1 MNKLRVLLQYTPD
14 ERRPVGQ
21 LAESRGS
28 VFFEYDPEFLRA
40 PLWLSPFK
48 LPPVPGLH
56 EHTDRAFG
64 PLFGLFDDSL
74 PDGWGLLLMDRA
86 FRRAGRDPHAVGIL
100 ERLAYLGSETM
111 GALVYEPAMP
121 REDDLNESFDLGRLA
136 REAVQVLDGDVQS
149 ALPLL
154 QRAGGSPGGARPKVL
169 VGVQGDRLI
178 SGHGELPEGFSPWI
192 IKFPARQDDRD
203 AGTIEF
209 AYARMATAA
218 GLVMPETRLFEAG
231 RERFFGARR
240 FDRQDNRRVHTHT
253 LGNLIHSNFRVPS
266 CDYAD
271 FFKVVR
277 ILTKNHQD
285 LRQAFRRM
293 VFNVLTHNR
302 DDHVKN
308 VSFCLDESGDW
319 RLAPAYDLTFAPG
332 PGGEHSMT
340 VRGEGKAPGRREMW
354 AVGRGEGLRDKD
366 MAAMYDEVR
375 AAVEQWPVLA
385 DEAGVSGGSVGK
397 LRAVIARMLAMCG
410 H

>member
-1 MNKLRVLLQYTPD
+1 MNKLRVLLQYTPE
-14 ERRPVGQ
+14 ERHLVGQ
-21 LAESRGS
+21 LAESQGRI
-28 VFFEYDPEFLRA
+28 FFEYDPEFLRD

-48 LPPVPGLH
+48 LPPAPGLR

-86 FRRAGRDPHAVGIL
+86 FRRAGRDPHRVGIL

-121 REDDLNESFDLGRLA
+121 LEDEFSESFDLGRLA
-136 REAVQVLDGDVQS
+136 RESVQVLDGDVDT

-154 QRAGGSPGGARPKVL
+154 QRVGGSPGGARPKVL
-169 VGVQGDRLI
+169 VGVQGDRLV
-178 SGHGELPEGFSPWI
+178 SGHGELAEGFAHWI
-192 IKFPARQDDRD
+192 VKFPGRQDGLD
-203 AGTIEF
+203 AGSIEF
-209 AYARMATAA
+209 AYSRMAAAA
-218 GLVMPETRLFEAG
+218 GIVMPETRLFEAG

-240 FDRQDNRRVHTHT
+240 FDRQGHRRVHTHT

-271 FFKVVR
+271 FLKVVR

-285 LRQAFRRM
+285 LRQAFRLM

-308 VSFCLDESGDW
+308 VSFCLDGSGDW

-340 VRGEGKAPGRREMW
+340 IQGHGKAPGKNELR
-354 AVGRGEGLRDKD
+354 AVGRGEGLKDKE
-366 MAAMYDEVR
+366 MASMYDEVR
-375 AAVEQWPVLA
+375 AAVEQWPALA
-385 DEAGVSGGSVGK
+385 DEAGVK
-397 LRAVIARMLAMCG
+397 EERADTLRGVFSRMLAL
-410 H
+410 

>member
-1 MNKLRVLLQYTPD
+1 MNKLRVLLQFTPE

-21 LAESRGS
+21 LAESRGRI
-28 VFFEYDPEFLRA
+28 FFEYDPQFLQS

-48 LPPVPGLH
+48 LPPAPGLH
-56 EHTDRAFG
+56 EHKDLAFG

-86 FRRAGRDPHAVGIL
+86 FRRAGRDPHEVGIL

-111 GALVYEPAMP
+111 GALVYEPAMA
-121 REDDLNESFDLGRLA
+121 REDELNESFDLGRLA
-136 REAVQVLDGDVQS
+136 REAFLVMDGDVHS

-169 VGVQGDRLI
+169 VGVQSDRLI
-178 SGHGELPEGFSPWI
+178 SGHGELPEGFAPWI

-203 AGTIEF
+203 AGSIEF
-209 AYARMATAA
+209 TYARMAAAA

-231 RERFFGARR
+231 RNRFFGVRR
-240 FDRQDNRRVHTHT
+240 FDRHGNRRVHTHT

-266 CDYAD
+266 CDYSD
-271 FFKVVR
+271 YLKVVR

-319 RLAPAYDLTFAPG
+319 SLACAYDLTFAPG

-340 VRGEGKAPGRREMW
+340 VQGEGKTPGRREMW
-354 AVGRGEGLRDKD
+354 AVGLGVGLKD
-366 MAAMYDEVR
+366 MDMAGMYDEVR
-375 AAVEQWPVLA
+375 AAVEQWPILA
-385 DEAGVSGGSVGK
+385 DEVGLPEENADR
-397 LRAVIARMLAMCG
+397 LRAVFARMMEA
-410 H
+410 

>member
-86 FRRAGRDPHAVGIL
+86 FRRTGRDPHAVGIL

-192 IKFPARQDDRD
+192 IKFPVRQDDRD

-231 RERFFGARR
+231 RERFFGVRR

-271 FFKVVR
+271 FLKVVR

-308 VSFCLDESGDW
+308 VSFCLNEAGDW

-340 VRGEGKAPGRREMW
+340 VQGQGKTPGRSALL
-354 AVGRGEGLRDKD
+354 AVGRGEGLRDRD
-366 MAAMYDEVR
+366 MAVMYEEVR

-385 DEAGVSGGSVGK
+385 DEAGVSDENVVGLRSVF
-397 LRAVIARMLAMCG
+397 ARMMAL
-410 H
+410 

>member
-1 MNKLRVLLQYTPD
+1 M
-14 ERRPVGQ
+14 GQ
-21 LAESRGS
+21 LAESRGRI
-28 VFFEYDPEFLRA
+28 FFEYDPQFLQS

-48 LPPVPGLH
+48 LPPAPGLH
-56 EHTDRAFG
+56 EHKDLAFG

-86 FRRAGRDPHAVGIL
+86 FRRAGRDPHEAGIL

-111 GALVYEPAMP
+111 GALVYEPAMA
-121 REDDLNESFDLGRLA
+121 REDELNESFDLGRLA
-136 REAVQVLDGDVQS
+136 REAFLVMDGDVHS

-178 SGHGELPEGFSPWI
+178 SGHGELPEGFAPWI

-203 AGTIEF
+203 AGSIEF
-209 AYARMATAA
+209 TYARMAAAA

-231 RERFFGARR
+231 RNRFFGVRR
-240 FDRQDNRRVHTHT
+240 FDRHGNRRVHTHT

-266 CDYAD
+266 CDYSD
-271 FFKVVR
+271 YLKVVR

-308 VSFCLDESGDW
+308 VSFCLDESGVW
-319 RLAPAYDLTFAPG
+319 SLACAYDLTFAPG

-340 VRGEGKAPGRREMW
+340 VQGEGKTPGRREMW
-354 AVGRGEGLRDKD
+354 AVGLGVGLKD
-366 MAAMYDEVR
+366 MDMAGMYDEVR
-375 AAVEQWPVLA
+375 AAVEQWPILA
-385 DEAGVSGGSVGK
+385 DEVGLPEENADR
-397 LRAVIARMLAMCG
+397 LRAVFARMMEA
-410 H
+410 

>member
-1 MNKLRVLLQYTPD
+1 MNKLQVLLQYTPED
-14 ERRPVGQ
+14 RRAVGQ
-21 LAESRGS
+21 LAESRGR
-28 VFFEYDPEFLRA
+28 VFFEYDSQFLLA

-48 LPPVPGLH
+48 LPPEPGLH
-56 EHTDRAFG
+56 EHKDLAFG

-86 FRRAGRDPHAVGIL
+86 FRRAGRDPHEVGIL
-100 ERLAYLGSETM
+100 ERLAYLGAETM
-111 GALVYEPAMP
+111 GALVYEPAMA

-136 REAVQVLDGDVQS
+136 REAVQVLDGDVHS

-169 VGVQGDRLI
+169 VGVQGNRLI
-178 SGHGELPEGFSPWI
+178 SGHGELPEGFAPWI

-203 AGTIEF
+203 AGPIEF
-209 AYARMATAA
+209 AYARMAAAA
-218 GLVMPETRLFEAG
+218 GLVMPETQLFEAG
-231 RERFFGARR
+231 KDRFFGVRR
-240 FDRQDNRRVHTHT
+240 FDRQGNRRVHTHT

-266 CDYAD
+266 CDYRD
-271 FFKVVR
+271 FLKVVR

-308 VSFCLDESGDW
+308 ISFCLDESGDW
-319 RLAPAYDLTFAPG
+319 RLAPAYDLTFATG

-340 VRGEGKAPGRREMW
+340 VQGEGKTPGRREMW
-354 AVGRGEGLRDKD
+354 AVGLGEGLKNRD
-366 MAAMYDEVR
+366 MADMYDEVR
-375 AAVEQWPVLA
+375 AAVELWTDLA
-385 DEAGVSGGSVGK
+385 DESGVSEDRAGM
-397 LRAVIARMLAMCG
+397 LRAVFARMMEL
-410 H
+410 

>member
-1 MNKLRVLLQYTPD
+1 MNKLRVLLQYTPTD
-14 ERRPVGQ
+14 RRLVGQ
-21 LAESRGS
+21 LAESQGRM
-28 VFFEYDPEFLRA
+28 FFEYDPEFLRTS
-40 PLWLSPFK
+40 LWLSPFK

-56 EHTDRAFG
+56 EHTDRIFG

-86 FRRAGRDPHAVGIL
+86 FRRAGRDPHGVGIL

-111 GALVYEPAMP
+111 GALVYEPALP
-121 REDDLNESFDLGRLA
+121 REDDLNESFDLGRLSQ
-136 REAVQVLDGDVQS
+136 EAVQVLDGDVHT

-169 VGVQGDRLI
+169 VGVQGERLI
-178 SGHGELPEGFSPWI
+178 SGHGEMPEGFSPWI
-192 IKFPARQDDRD
+192 IKFPTQQDGRD
-203 AGTIEF
+203 AGPIEF
-209 AYARMATAA
+209 AYARMAAAA
-218 GLVMPETRLFEAG
+218 GLIMPETRLFKTGES
-231 RERFFGARR
+231 RFFGVRR
-240 FDRQDNRRVHTHT
+240 FDRQHGRRVHTHT

-266 CDYAD
+266 CDYRD
-271 FFKVVR
+271 FLKVVR

-285 LRQAFRRM
+285 LRQAFRLM

-308 VSFCLDESGDW
+308 VSFCLNEAGVW

-340 VRGEGKAPGRREMW
+340 VQGQGKAPGRRELW
-354 AVGRGEGLRDKD
+354 AVGQNEVLKDKD
-366 MAAMYDEVR
+366 MAGMYDEVR

-385 DEAGVSGGSVGK
+385 GESGVTEENADR
-397 LRAVIARMLAMCG
+397 LRGVFARMMKA
-410 H
+410 

>member
-1 MNKLRVLLQYTPD
+1 MNKLRVFLQYTPE
-14 ERRPVGQ
+14 ERRLVGQ
-21 LAESRGS
+21 LAESRGRIY
-28 VFFEYDPEFLRA
+28 FEYDPQFLRS

-48 LPPVPGLH
+48 LPPEPGLH
-56 EHTDRAFG
+56 EHKDLAFG

-86 FRRAGRDPHAVGIL
+86 FRRAGRDPHEVGIL
-100 ERLAYLGSETM
+100 ERLAYLGAETM
-111 GALVYEPAMP
+111 GALVYEPAMA
-121 REDDLNESFDLGRLA
+121 RQDDLNESFDLGRLA
-136 REAVQVLDGDVQS
+136 REAVLVQGGDVHS

-178 SGHGELPEGFSPWI
+178 SGHEELPEGFAPWI
-192 IKFPARQDDRD
+192 IKFPARQDDWD
-203 AGTIEF
+203 AGPIEF
-209 AYARMATAA
+209 AYARMAAAA

-231 RERFFGARR
+231 RNRFFGVRR
-240 FDRQDNRRVHTHT
+240 FDRQANRRVHTHT

-266 CDYAD
+266 CDYRD

-285 LRQAFRRM
+285 LRQAFRLM

-308 VSFCLDESGDW
+308 FSFCLDESGGW

-340 VRGEGKAPGRREMW
+340 VQGQGRAPGQREMW

-366 MAAMYDEVR
+366 MAAMYDEIR
-375 AAVEQWPVLA
+375 AAVEQWPILA
-385 DEAGVSGGSVGK
+385 NEVGVSEENVDR
-397 LRAVIARMLAMCG
+397 LRGVFARMMEL
-410 H
+410 

>member
-28 VFFEYDPEFLRA
+28 VFFEYDPGFLCA

-48 LPPVPGLH
+48 LPSVPGLH

-169 VGVQGDRLI
+169 VGVQDDRLI
-178 SGHGELPEGFSPWI
+178 SGHGELPEGFAPWI

-203 AGTIEF
+203 AGPIEF

-218 GLVMPETRLFEAG
+218 GLVMPETRLFESG
-231 RERFFGARR
+231 SDHFFGARR
-240 FDRQDNRRVHTHT
+240 FDRQDGRRVHTHT

-271 FFKVVR
+271 FLKVVR

-340 VRGEGKAPGRREMW
+340 VQGQGKTPGRSALL
-354 AVGRGEGLRDKD
+354 AVGRAEGLRDRD
-366 MAAMYDEVR
+366 MAVMYEEVR
-375 AAVEQWPVLA
+375 AAVEQWSVLA
-385 DEAGVSGGSVGK
+385 DEAGVSDENVVGLRSVF
-397 LRAVIARMLAMCG
+397 ARMMAL
-410 H
+410 

>member
-1 MNKLRVLLQYTPD
+1 MNKLQVLLQYTP
-14 ERRPVGQ
+14 EHRRAVGQ
-21 LAESRGS
+21 LAESRGR
-28 VFFEYDPEFLRA
+28 VFFEYDPQFLLA

-48 LPPVPGLH
+48 LPPEPGLH
-56 EHTDRAFG
+56 EHKDLAFG

-86 FRRAGRDPHAVGIL
+86 FRRAGRDPHEVGIL
-100 ERLAYLGSETM
+100 ERLAYLGAETM
-111 GALVYEPAMP
+111 GALVYEPAMA
-121 REDDLNESFDLGRLA
+121 REDDLNESFELGRLA
-136 REAVQVLDGDVQS
+136 REAVQVLDGDLHS

-178 SGHGELPEGFSPWI
+178 SGHGELSEGFAPWI

-203 AGTIEF
+203 AGPIEF
-209 AYARMATAA
+209 AYARMADAA
-218 GLVMPETRLFEAG
+218 GIVMPETRLFEAEG
-231 RERFFGARR
+231 DRFFGVRR
-240 FDRQDNRRVHTHT
+240 FDRQGNRRVHTHT

-266 CDYAD
+266 CDYRD
-271 FFKVVR
+271 FLKVAR

-319 RLAPAYDLTFAPG
+319 RLSPAYDLTFAPG

-340 VRGEGKAPGRREMW
+340 VQGEGKKPGRRELW
-354 AVGRGEGLRDKD
+354 AVGLGEGLKDKD
-366 MAAMYDEVR
+366 MADMYDEVR

-385 DEAGVSGGSVGK
+385 GEAGVSGGSVGM
-397 LRAVIARMLAMCG
+397 LRAVFARMLAMCG
-410 H
+410 R

>member
-1 MNKLRVLLQYTPD
+1 MNNLLVFLQYTPE
-14 ERRPVGQ
+14 ERRLVGQ
-21 LAESRGS
+21 LAESRGRI
-28 VFFEYDPEFLRA
+28 FFEYDPQFLQS

-48 LPPVPGLH
+48 LPPEPGLH
-56 EHTDRAFG
+56 EHKDLAFG

-86 FRRAGRDPHAVGIL
+86 FRRAGRDPQEVGIL

-111 GALVYEPAMP
+111 GALVYEPATA

-136 REAVQVLDGDVQS
+136 REAVLVQDGDVHS

-178 SGHGELPEGFSPWI
+178 SGHGELPEGFAPWI

-203 AGTIEF
+203 AGPIEF
-209 AYARMATAA
+209 AYARMAAAA

-231 RERFFGARR
+231 RNRFFGVRR
-240 FDRQDNRRVHTHT
+240 FDRQTNRRVHTQT
-253 LGNLIHSNFRVPS
+253 FGNLIHSNFRVPS
-266 CDYAD
+266 CDYRD
-271 FFKVVR
+271 FLKVVR

-285 LRQAFRRM
+285 LRQAFRLM

-308 VSFCLDESGDW
+308 FSFCLDESGEW
-319 RLAPAYDLTFAPG
+319 RLGPAYDLTFAPG

-340 VRGEGKAPGRREMW
+340 VQGQGKTPGKREMW
-354 AVGRGEGLRDKD
+354 AVGRGEGLKDRD

-375 AAVEQWPVLA
+375 AAVEQWPDLA
-385 DEAGVSGGSVGK
+385 HENGVIGDNADR
-397 LRAVIARMLAMCG
+397 LRAVFVRMMGL
-410 H
+410 

>member
-1 MNKLRVLLQYTPD
+1 MNKLWVLLQYTPE
-14 ERRPVGQ
+14 ERRLVGQ
-21 LAESRGS
+21 LAESQGRI
-28 VFFEYDPEFLRA
+28 FFEYDPEFLRD

-48 LPPVPGLH
+48 LPPASGLR

-86 FRRAGRDPHAVGIL
+86 FRRAGRDPHGVGIL

-121 REDDLNESFDLGRLA
+121 LEDELNESFDLGRLA
-136 REAVQVLDGDVQS
+136 RESFQVLDGDVDT

-154 QRAGGSPGGARPKVL
+154 QRVGGSPGGARPKVL
-169 VGVQGDRLI
+169 VGVQGDRLV
-178 SGHGELPEGFSPWI
+178 SGHGELAEGFAPWI
-192 IKFPARQDDRD
+192 VKFPGRQDGLD
-203 AGTIEF
+203 AGPIEF
-209 AYARMATAA
+209 AYSRMAAAA
-218 GLVMPETRLFEAG
+218 GIVMPETRLFEAG
-231 RERFFGARR
+231 SERFFGALR
-240 FDRQDNRRVHTHT
+240 FDRLGHRRVHTHT

-271 FFKVVR
+271 LLKVVR

-285 LRQAFRRM
+285 LLQAFRLM

-340 VRGEGKAPGRREMW
+340 IQGHGNAPGKNELW
-354 AVGRGEGLRDKD
+354 AVGRGEGLKDKE
-366 MAAMYDEVR
+366 MASMYAEVR
-375 AAVEQWPVLA
+375 AAVEKWPALA
-385 DEAGVSGGSVGK
+385 DEVGVTEESTRT
-397 LRAVIARMLAMCG
+397 LQAVFARMLVM
-410 H
+410 

>member
-1 MNKLRVLLQYTPD
+1 MNKLRVLFQYTPED
-14 ERRPVGQ
+14 RRQVGQ
-21 LAESRGS
+21 LAESRGR
-28 VFFEYDPEFLRA
+28 VFFEYDPEFLRT

-48 LPPVPGLH
+48 LPPMPGLH

-86 FRRAGRDPHAVGIL
+86 FRRAGRDPHEVGIL

-121 REDDLNESFDLGRLA
+121 RQDDLNESFDLGRLA

-149 ALPLL
+149 ALPML

-169 VGVQGDRLI
+169 VGVHDDRLI
-178 SGHGELPEGFSPWI
+178 SGHGELPEGFAPWI

-218 GLVMPETRLFEAG
+218 GLVMPETRLFEVG
-231 RERFFGARR
+231 RERFFGVRR
-240 FDRQDNRRVHTHT
+240 FDRQDGRRVHTHT

-271 FFKVVR
+271 FLKVVR

-302 DDHVKN
+302 NDHVKN

-366 MAAMYDEVR
+366 MAAMYEAVR

-385 DEAGVSGGSVGK
+385 DEAGVSEENVVGLRSVF
-397 LRAVIARMLAMCG
+397 ARMMAW
-410 H
+410 

>member
-1 MNKLRVLLQYTPD
+1 MNKLRVLLQFTPE

-21 LAESRGS
+21 LAESRGRI
-28 VFFEYDPEFLRA
+28 FFEYDPQFLQS

-48 LPPVPGLH
+48 LPPAPGLH
-56 EHTDRAFG
+56 EHKDLAFG

-86 FRRAGRDPHAVGIL
+86 FRRAGRDPHEVGIL

-111 GALVYEPAMP
+111 GALVYEPAMA
-121 REDDLNESFDLGRLA
+121 REDELNESFDLGRLA
-136 REAVQVLDGDVQS
+136 REAFLVMDGDVHS

-178 SGHGELPEGFSPWI
+178 SGHGELPEGFAPWI

-203 AGTIEF
+203 AGSIEF
-209 AYARMATAA
+209 TYARMAAAA

-231 RERFFGARR
+231 RNRFFGVRR
-240 FDRQDNRRVHTHT
+240 FDRHGNRRVHTHT

-266 CDYAD
+266 CDYSD
-271 FFKVVR
+271 YLKVVR

-319 RLAPAYDLTFAPG
+319 SLACAYDLTFAPG

-340 VRGEGKAPGRREMW
+340 VQGEGKTPGRREMW
-354 AVGRGEGLRDKD
+354 AVGLGVGLKD
-366 MAAMYDEVR
+366 MDMAGMYDEVR
-375 AAVEQWPVLA
+375 AAVEQWPILA
-385 DEAGVSGGSVGK
+385 DEVGLPEENADR
-397 LRAVIARMLAMCG
+397 LRAVFARMMEA
-410 H
+410 

>member
-1 MNKLRVLLQYTPD
+1 MNKLRVLLQFTPE

-21 LAESRGS
+21 LAESRGRI
-28 VFFEYDPEFLRA
+28 FFEYDPQFLQS

-48 LPPVPGLH
+48 LPPAPGLH
-56 EHTDRAFG
+56 EHKDLAFG

-86 FRRAGRDPHAVGIL
+86 FRRAGRDPHEVGIL

-111 GALVYEPAMP
+111 GTLVYEPAMA
-121 REDDLNESFDLGRLA
+121 REDELNESFDLGRLA
-136 REAVQVLDGDVQS
+136 REAFLVMDGDVHS

-178 SGHGELPEGFSPWI
+178 SGHGELPEGFAPWI

-203 AGTIEF
+203 AGSIEF
-209 AYARMATAA
+209 TYARMAAAA

-231 RERFFGARR
+231 RNRFFGVRR
-240 FDRQDNRRVHTHT
+240 FDRHGNRRVHTHT

-266 CDYAD
+266 CDYSD
-271 FFKVVR
+271 YLKVVR

-319 RLAPAYDLTFAPG
+319 SLACAYDLTFAPG

-340 VRGEGKAPGRREMW
+340 VQGEGKTPGRREMW
-354 AVGRGEGLRDKD
+354 AVGLGVGLKD
-366 MAAMYDEVR
+366 MDMAGMYDEVR
-375 AAVEQWPVLA
+375 AAVEQWPILA
-385 DEAGVSGGSVGK
+385 DEVGLPEENADR
-397 LRAVIARMLAMCG
+397 LRAVFARMMEA
-410 H
+410 

>member
-1 MNKLRVLLQYTPD
+1 MNKLRVLLQYTPE
-14 ERRPVGQ
+14 ERRLVGQ
-21 LAESRGS
+21 LAESQGRI
-28 VFFEYDPEFLRA
+28 FFEYDPEFLRE

-48 LPPVPGLH
+48 LPPAPGLH
-56 EHTDRAFG
+56 EHRDRAFG

-86 FRRAGRDPHAVGIL
+86 FRRAGRDPHGVGIL

-121 REDDLNESFDLGRLA
+121 LEDEFSESFDLGRLA
-136 REAVQVLDGDVQS
+136 RESVQVLDGDVNT

-154 QRAGGSPGGARPKVL
+154 ERAGGSPGGARPKVL
-169 VGVQGDRLI
+169 VGVQGERLI
-178 SGHGELPEGFSPWI
+178 SGHGELNKGFTPWI
-192 IKFPARQDDRD
+192 IKFPARQDGRD
-203 AGTIEF
+203 TGLIEF
-209 AYARMATAA
+209 AYARMAAVA
-218 GLVMPETRLFEAG
+218 GIVMPETRLFEA
-231 RERFFGARR
+231 EDSLFFGVRR
-240 FDRQDNRRVHTHT
+240 FDRQHKRRVHTHT

-271 FFKVVR
+271 FLKVVR

-285 LRQAFRRM
+285 LRQAFRLM

-340 VRGEGKAPGRREMW
+340 VQGRGKTPGKSDLW
-354 AVGRGEGLRDKD
+354 AVGRGEGLKDKE
-366 MAAMYDEVR
+366 MASMYDEVR
-375 AAVEQWPVLA
+375 AAVEQWPALA
-385 DEAGVSGGSVGK
+385 DEVGVTEESANM
-397 LRAVIARMLAMCG
+397 LRAVFVRMLAL
-410 H
+410 

>member
-1 MNKLRVLLQYTPD
+1 MNNLLVFLQYTPE
-14 ERRPVGQ
+14 ERRLVGQ
-21 LAESRGS
+21 LAESRGRI
-28 VFFEYDPEFLRA
+28 FFEYDPQFLQS

-48 LPPVPGLH
+48 LPPEPGLH
-56 EHTDRAFG
+56 EHKDLAFG

-86 FRRAGRDPHAVGIL
+86 FRRAGRDPQEVGIL

-111 GALVYEPAMP
+111 GALVYEPATA

-136 REAVQVLDGDVQS
+136 REAVLVQDGDVHS

-178 SGHGELPEGFSPWI
+178 SGHGELPEGFAPWI

-203 AGTIEF
+203 AGPIEF
-209 AYARMATAA
+209 AYARMAAAA

-231 RERFFGARR
+231 RNRFFGVRR
-240 FDRQDNRRVHTHT
+240 FDRQTNRRVHTQT
-253 LGNLIHSNFRVPS
+253 FGNLIHSNFRVPS
-266 CDYAD
+266 CDYRD
-271 FFKVVR
+271 FLKVVR

-285 LRQAFRRM
+285 LRQAFRLM

-308 VSFCLDESGDW
+308 FSFCLDESGEW
-319 RLAPAYDLTFAPG
+319 RLGPAYDLTFAPG

-340 VRGEGKAPGRREMW
+340 VQGQGKTPGKREMW
-354 AVGRGEGLRDKD
+354 AVGRGEGLKDRD

-375 AAVEQWPVLA
+375 AAVEQWPDLA
-385 DEAGVSGGSVGK
+385 HENGVIDDNADR
-397 LRAVIARMLAMCG
+397 LRAVFVRMMGL
-410 H
+410 

>member
-21 LAESRGS
+21 LAESRGG

-86 FRRAGRDPHAVGIL
+86 FRRTGRDPHAVGIL

-192 IKFPARQDDRD
+192 IKFPVRQDDRD

-231 RERFFGARR
+231 RERFFGVRR

-271 FFKVVR
+271 FLKVVR

-308 VSFCLDESGDW
+308 VSFCLNEAGDW

-340 VRGEGKAPGRREMW
+340 VQGQGKTPGRSALL
-354 AVGRGEGLRDKD
+354 AVGRGEGLRDRD
-366 MAAMYDEVR
+366 MAVMYEEVR
-375 AAVEQWPVLA
+375 AAVVQWPVLA
-385 DEAGVSGGSVGK
+385 DEAGVSDENVVGLRSVF
-397 LRAVIARMLAMCG
+397 ARMMAL
-410 H
+410 

>member
-1 MNKLRVLLQYTPD
+1 MNKLRVLLQYTPE
-14 ERRPVGQ
+14 ERRLVGQ
-21 LAESRGS
+21 LAESQGGI
-28 VFFEYDPEFLRA
+28 FFEYDPEFLRS

-48 LPPVPGLH
+48 LPPAPGLH
-56 EHTDRAFG
+56 EHADRAFG

-86 FRRAGRDPHAVGIL
+86 FRRAGRNPHEVGIL

-121 REDDLNESFDLGRLA
+121 REDDLNGSFDLGRLA
-136 REAVQVLDGDVQS
+136 REAAQVLDGDVRT

-203 AGTIEF
+203 AGPIEF
-209 AYARMATAA
+209 AYARMAAAA
-218 GLVMPETRLFEAG
+218 GLVMTESRLFEAG
-231 RERFFGARR
+231 GDRFFGVRR
-240 FDRQDNRRVHTHT
+240 FDRHDNRRVHTHT

-271 FFKVVR
+271 FLKVVR
-277 ILTKNHQD
+277 ILTKKQPD
-285 LRQAFRRM
+285 LRQAFKLM

-332 PGGEHSMT
+332 LGGEHSMT
-340 VRGEGKAPGRREMW
+340 VQGYGKAPGRRELW
-354 AVGRGEGLRDKD
+354 AVGRGEGLKDKD
-366 MAAMYDEVR
+366 MAGMYDEVR
-375 AAVEQWPVLA
+375 AAVQQWPALA
-385 DEAGVSGGSVGK
+385 DEAGVTRGNVK
-397 LRAVIARMLAMCG
+397 MLRDVFARTLSL
-410 H
+410 

>member
-86 FRRAGRDPHAVGIL
+86 FRRTGRDPHAVGIL

-192 IKFPARQDDRD
+192 IKFPVRQDDRD

-231 RERFFGARR
+231 RERFFGVRR

-271 FFKVVR
+271 FLKVVR

-308 VSFCLDESGDW
+308 VSFCLNEAGDW

-340 VRGEGKAPGRREMW
+340 VQGQGKTPGRSALL
-354 AVGRGEGLRDKD
+354 AVGRGEGLRDRD
-366 MAAMYDEVR
+366 MAVMYEEVR
-375 AAVEQWPVLA
+375 AAVVQWPVLA
-385 DEAGVSGGSVGK
+385 DEAGVSDENVVGLRSVF
-397 LRAVIARMLAMCG
+397 ARMMAL
-410 H
+410 

>member
-1 MNKLRVLLQYTPD
+1 MNKLRVLLQYTPED
-14 ERRPVGQ
+14 RIPVGQ
-21 LAESRGS
+21 LAESRGR
-28 VFFEYDPEFLRA
+28 VFFEYDPEFLRT

-86 FRRAGRDPHAVGIL
+86 FRRAGRKPHEVGIL

-121 REDDLNESFDLGRLA
+121 RQDDLNESFDLGRLA

-178 SGHGELPEGFSPWI
+178 SGHGELPAGFAPWI

-218 GLVMPETRLFEAG
+218 GLVMPETRLFEVG
-231 RERFFGARR
+231 RERFFGVRR

-271 FFKVVR
+271 FLKVVR

-302 DDHVKN
+302 ADHVKN
-308 VSFCLDESGDW
+308 VSFCLNEAGDW
-319 RLAPAYDLTFAPG
+319 RLSPAYDLTFAPG

-340 VRGEGKAPGRREMW
+340 VQGQGRTPGRSALL
-354 AVGRGEGLRDKD
+354 AVGRGEGLRDRD
-366 MAAMYDEVR
+366 MAAMYEEVR

-385 DEAGVSGGSVGK
+385 DEAGVSDENVVGLRSVF
-397 LRAVIARMLAMCG
+397 ARMMAL
-410 H
+410 

>member
-1 MNKLRVLLQYTPD
+1 MNKLRVLLQFTPE

-21 LAESRGS
+21 LAESRGRI
-28 VFFEYDPEFLRA
+28 FFEYDPQFLQS

-48 LPPVPGLH
+48 LPPAPGLH
-56 EHTDRAFG
+56 EHKDLAFG

-86 FRRAGRDPHAVGIL
+86 FRRAGRDPHEVGIL

-111 GALVYEPAMP
+111 GALVYEPAMA
-121 REDDLNESFDLGRLA
+121 REDELNESFDLGRLA
-136 REAVQVLDGDVQS
+136 REAFLVMDGDVHS

-178 SGHGELPEGFSPWI
+178 SGHGELPEGFAPWI

-203 AGTIEF
+203 AGSIEF
-209 AYARMATAA
+209 TYARMAAAA

-231 RERFFGARR
+231 RNRFFGVRR
-240 FDRQDNRRVHTHT
+240 FDRHGNRRVHTHT

-266 CDYAD
+266 CDYSD
-271 FFKVVR
+271 YLKVVR

-319 RLAPAYDLTFAPG
+319 SLACAYDLTFAPG

-340 VRGEGKAPGRREMW
+340 VQGEGKTPGRREMW
-354 AVGRGEGLRDKD
+354 AVGLGVGLKD
-366 MAAMYDEVR
+366 MDMAGMYDEVR
-375 AAVEQWPVLA
+375 AAVEQWPTLA
-385 DEAGVSGGSVGK
+385 DEVGLPEENADR
-397 LRAVIARMLAMCG
+397 LRAVFARMMEA
-410 H
+410 

>member
-1 MNKLRVLLQYTPD
+1 MNKLRVLLQYTPR
-14 ERRPVGQ
+14 ERRLVGQ
-21 LAESRGS
+21 LAETQGR
-28 VFFEYDPEFLRA
+28 VFFEYDPGFLRD

-48 LPPVPGLH
+48 LPPAPGLH
-56 EHTDRAFG
+56 EHKDRAFG

-86 FRRAGRDPHAVGIL
+86 FRRAGRDPHGVGIL
-100 ERLAYLGSETM
+100 ERLAYLGVETM
-111 GALVYEPAMP
+111 GALVYEPSLP
-121 REDDLNESFDLGRLA
+121 REDELNESFDLGRLA
-136 REAVQVLDGDVQS
+136 REAAQVLDGDVRT

-169 VGVQGDRLI
+169 VGVQDDRLI
-178 SGHGELPEGFSPWI
+178 SGHTELPQGFSPWI
-192 IKFPARQDDRD
+192 IKFPTRQDGLD
-203 AGTIEF
+203 AGPIEF
-209 AYARMATAA
+209 AYARMAAAA

-231 RERFFGARR
+231 RNRFFGARR
-240 FDRQDNRRVHTHT
+240 FDRQHGRRVHTHT

-271 FFKVVR
+271 FLKVVR

-285 LRQAFRRM
+285 VRQAFRRM
-293 VFNVLTHNR
+293 VFNVLAHNR

-308 VSFCLDESGDW
+308 VSFCLDESGGW

-340 VRGEGKAPGRREMW
+340 VHGYGKAPGRRELL
-354 AVGRGEGLRDKD
+354 AVGRGEGLKDRD
-366 MAAMYDEVR
+366 MAGMYDEVR

-385 DEAGVSGGSVGK
+385 DEAGVGEERVQM
-397 LRAVIARMLAMCG
+397 LRAVFGRMLAL
-410 H
+410 

>member
-1 MNKLRVLLQYTPD
+1 MNKLRVLLQYTPED
-14 ERRPVGQ
+14 RKPVGQ
-21 LAESRGS
+21 LAESRGC

-86 FRRAGRDPHAVGIL
+86 FRRAGRDPHEVGIL

-121 REDDLNESFDLGRLA
+121 RGDDVNQSFDLGRLA
-136 REAVQVLDGDVQS
+136 REAVQVLDGDVHS

-169 VGVQGDRLI
+169 VGVHDDRLI
-178 SGHGELPEGFSPWI
+178 SGHGDLPTGFAPWI

-203 AGTIEF
+203 AGPIEF
-209 AYARMATAA
+209 AYARMAAAA
-218 GLVMPETRLFEAG
+218 GVVMPETRLFEAG
-231 RERFFGARR
+231 RNRFFGVRR
-240 FDRQDNRRVHTHT
+240 FDRHDNRRVHTHT

-266 CDYAD
+266 CDYRD
-271 FFKVVR
+271 FLKVVR

-293 VFNVLTHNR
+293 VFNVLIHNR

-308 VSFCLDESGDW
+308 ASFCLDESGDW
-319 RLAPAYDLTFAPG
+319 RLAPAYDLTFASG

-340 VRGEGKAPGRREMW
+340 VRGEGKAPGRPEMW
-354 AVGRGEGLRDKD
+354 AVGRGEGLKDRD
-366 MAAMYDEVR
+366 MAAMYEEVR
-375 AAVEQWPVLA
+375 AAVEQWPILA
-385 DEAGVSGGSVGK
+385 DEVGVPEENTDR
-397 LRAVIARMLAMCG
+397 LRAVFARMMGL
-410 H
+410 